1 MNRDD
6 AFSGR
11 YSGIYDLFHE
21 AKPYASEVEFVLER
35 CFEHLGRRPESIVD
49 LACGTGKHLLEFAN
63 RGLTVHGNDIS
74 AGMLAEAQR
83 RLHAGGAKNFSLS
96 RSPMQN
102 LTLKSPAPEH
112 VDLATAFYTAMGYL
126 VVPQDLDALMR
137 NLRNILKP
145 GGLFFADLWNGHKMA
160 SQFSPNREKIAEN
173 ESIQVRRTSDVS
185 SEARQNALR
194 VRFSFDLLTKATGIR
209 EAFSEEHCVRYHTV
223 PEVENILL
231 AHGFS
236 ILEHGPYFDEATT
249 TESSWNF
256 YLLAQKH
263 D

>member
-1 MNRDD
+1 MNLDD

-11 YSGIYDLFHE
+11 YSGIYDLLHE
-21 AKPYASEVEFVLER
+21 AKPYASEVEFVLGR
-35 CFEHLGRRPESIVD
+35 CLEHSRRRPETIVD

-74 AGMLAEAQR
+74 AGMLAETQR
-83 RLHAGGAKNFSLS
+83 RLDAARAKRFSLS
-96 RSPMQN
+96 RSPMQT

-112 VDLATAFYTAMGYL
+112 VELATAFYTAMGYL
-126 VVPQDLDALMR
+126 VAPEDLDALMR

-145 GGLFFADLWNGHKMA
+145 GGFFFADLWNGHKMA
-160 SQFSPNREKIAEN
+160 SQFSPHREKTAEN
-173 ESIQVRRTSDVS
+173 ESIQVRRTSNVS
-185 SEARQNALR
+185 SEPGQNALR
-194 VRFSFDLLTKATGIR
+194 VRFSFDLLTKATGVR

-223 PEVENILL
+223 PEVENILM

-236 ILEHGPYFDEATT
+236 LLEHGPYFDDATT
-249 TESSWNF
+249 TELSWNF
-256 YLLAQKH
+256 YVLAQKR